1 MSRSGTYATC
11 RMYQKFHAGYRC
23 SKCGGRNVFLH
34 EVLVTGRAE
43 SDDPYVSAGAKLHLQ
58 NLAEIQAKELLRLRV
73 EDIFRE
79 QKYGVYR
86 TARYNHK
93 CSHCGHREPWSRLR
107 FDGWKNLAPI
117 VGLIGAIAVL
127 FAFSAGTAAGVAAL
141 AALASVIALPFGV
154 NRLLLSLREKQI
166 ADLPP
171 HAKPMLTTDPK
182 NPQFF
187 AHLGY

>member
-1 MSRSGTYATC
+1 MSEIILEVKDLTKR
-11 RMYQKFHAGYRC
+11 F
-23 SKCGGRNVFLH
+23 GGLIAVNNV
-34 EVLVTGRAE
+34 
-43 SDDPYVSAGAKLHLQ
+43 SLHL
-58 NLAEIQAKELLRLRV
+58 NKAE
-73 EDIFRE
+73 
-79 QKYGVYR
+79 
-86 TARYNHK
+86 
-93 CSHCGHREPWSRLR
+93 
-107 FDGWKNLAPI
+107 I